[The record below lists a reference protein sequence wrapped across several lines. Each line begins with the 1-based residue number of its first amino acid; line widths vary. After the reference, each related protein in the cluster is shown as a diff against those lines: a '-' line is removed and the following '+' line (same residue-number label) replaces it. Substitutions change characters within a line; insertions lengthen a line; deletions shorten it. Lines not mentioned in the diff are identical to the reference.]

1 MIAVLDGKIRGD
13 GVKRICLLFLT
24 ALYGPDKF
32 HASVFCT
39 NEVIGTDE
47 KRMGGKVLH
56 SLLNMLIRN

>member
-1 MIAVLDGKIRGD
+1 M
-13 GVKRICLLFLT
+13 FF
-24 ALYGPDKF
+24 GPDKF

-56 SLLNMLIRN
+56 SLLNMLIRNWFFHRRTQRRLCIADK

>member
-1 MIAVLDGKIRGD
+1 M
-13 GVKRICLLFLT
+13 FF
-24 ALYGPDKF
+24 GPDKF

-56 SLLNMLIRN
+56 SLLNTLIRN